1 MGQGIEPDDS
11 HPLADKMSDEEL
23 DKFLSSIRTNI
34 NKTVETLQPRKI
46 YFQLL
51 CCWRKLG
58 PEKQ

>member
-34 NKTVETLQPRKI
+34 NKTVETLPSH
-46 YFQLL
+46 
-51 CCWRKLG
+51 
-58 PEKQ
+58 EKYISNYCAAGEN